1 MMFGSG
7 LPSLYIWGLIWLA
20 VVELT
25 DRWNL
30 ARICQAPARYGESLP
45 YLLLRECSKEH
56 GASVASKALL
66 QIYLFRANT
75 LLLAAVCAGV
85 LPWAV
90 ATHCAFGLWMHT
102 RFDGGDV
109 GSDEIDSLTGQGGV
123 EALANN
129 DYFDRV
135 RQANGLPLLVLLVVH
150 LALHSFIRCAG
161 VLTKMHACW
170 PSALQA

>member
-7 LPSLYIWGLIWLA
+7 LPSLYIWGLVWML
-20 VVELT
+20 VVELA

-30 ARICQAPARYGESLP
+30 ARICQAPARYKESLP
-45 YLLLRECSKEH
+45 YLLLNECSVLEQPVRP
-56 GASVASKALL
+56 SCRPISSTQTLL
-66 QIYLFRANT
+66 NS

-102 RFDGGDV
+102 RFDGGHV
-109 GSDEIDSLTGQGGV
+109 GSDEIDSFTGQGGV

-135 RQANGLPLLVLLVVH
+135 RQANGLPLLVLLIVH

-161 VLTKMHACW
+161 ILTKAHACW